1 MGTIKDFRLSV
12 KAGLDLEDIFRYSE
26 QQWGYAQAEIYI
38 RGLIGSFTDLAGKKK
53 SGRQCDY
60 IRPPFVFLRLPG
72 SCHFLSPYSL
82 RDFYCPGIAR
92 CNGLPA
98 TPVTGLMPRPCA
110 S

>member
-60 IRPPFVFLRLPG
+60 IRPHLF
-72 SCHFLSPYSL
+72 SCVYLAHVIFYRRTHYGIFIVRVLHGAM
-82 RDFYCPGIAR
+82 DFQR
-92 CNGLPA
+92 HL
-98 TPVTGLMPRPCA
+98 
-110 S
+110 